1 MIVRLI
7 LYTLRHQPSSEDC
20 NLCFR
25 RLEGTFF
32 LLWNSLSGHT
42 VRDVT
47 CSPLISRPDVS
58 NAFISHMRTSL
69 WRSVFRRTDDQASPR
84 SRSRSRS
91 RSVWPAWMI
100 SRRHAGRS
108 LLPLGFQACKP
119 LVLWVA
125 LCCFTAIR
133 LRQELTK
140 CLSLPAEHFISRLMS
155 MEWRC
160 GLSSPASW
168 YRTDLFRVLTD
179 AFAMNAWMSIGS
191 ATSVMQENHQWMAL
205 GF

>member
-1 MIVRLI
+1 MWPAPRWLA
-7 LYTLRHQPSSEDC
+7 
-20 NLCFR
+20 
-25 RLEGTFF
+25 G
-32 LLWNSLSGHT
+32 
-42 VRDVT
+42 
-47 CSPLISRPDVS
+47 PDVS

-69 WRSVFRRTDDQASPR
+69 WRSVFRRIDDREAE
-84 SRSRSRS
+84 
-91 RSVWPAWMI
+91 
-100 SRRHAGRS
+100 AGVSDLRGWFHEGM
-108 LLPLGFQACKP
+108 PDAH
-119 LVLWVA
+119 
-125 LCCFTAIR
+125 CCFWDFRCASHSYYGSHCVVSLR

-140 CLSLPAEHFISRLMS
+140 GLSLPAEHFINRLMS

-191 ATSVMQENHQWMAL
+191 STSVMQENHQWMAL